1 MSTSTLAVKEL
12 ARQRRWRQRL
22 RRMRG
27 QAMVEY
33 SAVTFALV
41 MAGGVGIIA
50 VLPMLMNAL
59 NKYLQGFYFMLNLAI
74 P

>member
-1 MSTSTLAVKEL
+1 MSSKPAHTLVKKAPRAV
-12 ARQRRWRQRL
+12 
-22 RRMRG
+22 RG

-33 SAVTFALV
+33 SSILFALAT
-41 MAGGVGIIA
+41 AGGVAIVT

-59 NKYLQGFYFMLNLAI
+59 DRYLQGIYFMLNMAI

>member
-1 MSTSTLAVKEL
+1 MRTEPL
-12 ARQRRWRQRL
+12 ARSGRL
-22 RRMRG
+22 RRGPRG

-33 SAVTFALV
+33 SAVTFFLATGL
-41 MAGGVGIIA
+41 GVGIVT

-59 NKYLQGFYFMLNLAI
+59 DRYLQGIYFMINLPI

>member
-1 MSTSTLAVKEL
+1 MPSKPVHPLVKKAV
-12 ARQRRWRQRL
+12 
-22 RRMRG
+22 RG

-33 SAVTFALV
+33 SAVVFALAT
-41 MAGGVGIIA
+41 AGGVAIVT

-59 NKYLQGFYFMLNLAI
+59 DRYLQGIYFMLNMAI